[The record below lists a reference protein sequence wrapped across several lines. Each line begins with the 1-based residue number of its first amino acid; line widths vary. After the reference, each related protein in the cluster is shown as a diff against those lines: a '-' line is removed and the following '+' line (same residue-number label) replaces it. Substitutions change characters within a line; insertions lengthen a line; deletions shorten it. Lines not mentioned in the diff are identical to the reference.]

1 MKKLAHSIFLFVFV
15 SFTLNIFASTYA
27 NIAEK
32 TNGKISAAIT
42 IPTTE
47 NVTLE
52 ALLDELPEKDQKVA
66 HKFLSGR
73 YEGGKRSI
81 IGATQFGLAFPI
93 YPEELMD
100 LIPLIKGNKK
110 ILGLASADGINELF
124 LSLFTEGENAET
136 HIADIAPDEIALC
149 NKHLSLLPKK
159 HKQKV
164 TTHCTDIYA
173 LKEKL
178 AHLEGQFDLIL
189 ARNIFHFIK
198 PSEHAKFLELATFF
212 LKPSG
217 KLVIGVHTN
226 KIATELN
233 ASCFQSELY
242 FVHNQNKS
250 VKEVI
255 SRTSPRPLDP
265 KTKNI
270 DFLQYHSIYADY
282 RTNSLRLLTE
292 AEKLNVINNQE
303 AKAHAQNFLN
313 THPFSKGEYLR
324 VLINT
329 MQYLSAPLLLEILH
343 KNALWCEV
351 ISYYH
356 LESGHRIS
364 LEEIDERGG
373 LLSVV
378 CSKSEVEKLHKESF
392 EASQKI
398 QALMRGKLVRLK
410 KSSNP

>member
-15 SFTLNIFASTYA
+15 SFSLNIFASTHA

-32 TNGKISAAIT
+32 TNRKISAAIT

-52 ALLDELPEKDQKVA
+52 ALLNKLPKKDQKVA

-93 YPEELMD
+93 YPEELID

-110 ILGLASADGINELF
+110 ILGLASADGINEIF

-149 NKHLSLLPKK
+149 NKHLTLLPEN
-159 HKQKV
+159 HRQKV
-164 TTHCTDIYA
+164 TTHCNDIYD

-226 KIATELN
+226 KMATEFN
-233 ASCFQSELY
+233 ASCFQSVTY
-242 FVHNQNKS
+242 FVHNTNRSQ
-250 VKEVI
+250 KEVI
-255 SRTSPRPLDP
+255 RTSPRPLDP

-292 AEKLNVINNQE
+292 AEKLDVINNQE

-313 THPFSKGEYLR
+313 THPISKGEYLR

-329 MQYLSAPLLLEILH
+329 MQYLSATTLLKILH
-343 KNALWCEV
+343 KNALCCEG

-356 LESGHRIS
+356 LASGHRIN
-364 LEEIDERGG
+364 LDGIDYFGG
-373 LLSVV
+373 LLSVI
-378 CSKSEVEKLHKESF
+378 CSKSDVEKLHKESF

>member
-1 MKKLAHSIFLFVFV
+1 MKKLTHSIFFICLC
-15 SFTLNIFASTYA
+15 SFTLNIFASTHA
-27 NIAEK
+27 HIAKK
-32 TNGKISAAIT
+32 TNEKISSAIT
-42 IPTTE
+42 TPKTK

-52 ALLDELPEKDQKVA
+52 DLLYELPEEDKKVA
-66 HKFLSGR
+66 HTLLRGR

-81 IGATQFGLAFPI
+81 IGATQYGLAFPI
-93 YPEELMD
+93 YPEELID
-100 LIPLIKGNKK
+100 LIPFIKGNKK

-149 NKHLSLLPKK
+149 NKHLTLLPENHRK
-159 HKQKV
+159 KV

-212 LKPSG
+212 LKNTG

-242 FVHNQNKS
+242 CVHNQNKS
-250 VKEVI
+250 VKKVI
-255 SRTSPRPLDP
+255 RTSPRPLDP

-282 RTNSLRLLTE
+282 RTNSSRVLIE
-292 AEKLNVINNQE
+292 VEKLDVINNQE

-329 MQYLSAPLLLEILH
+329 MQYLSATTLLEILH

-356 LESGHRIS
+356 LESGHRIN
-364 LEEIDERGG
+364 LDEIDYLGG

-378 CSKSEVEKLHKESF
+378 CSKSDVEKLHKESF

>member
-1 MKKLAHSIFLFVFV
+1 MKKQVASIFLFAFV
-15 SFTLNIFASTYA
+15 SFTLNISAFTHA
-27 NIAEK
+27 NIVNQ
-32 TNGKISAAIT
+32 TNQKIINAIT
-42 IPTTE
+42 IPKSQ
-47 NVTLE
+47 NATLE
-52 ALLDELPEKDQKVA
+52 DLLKQLPEESQEVA
-66 HKFLSGR
+66 HSLLAKR

-81 IGATQFGLAFPI
+81 IGATQYGLAFQI

-100 LIPLIKGNKK
+100 LIPFIKGNKK

-149 NKHLSLLPKK
+149 KEHLTLLPEN
-159 HKQKV
+159 HRQKV
-164 TTHCTDIYA
+164 TTHCNDIYD
-173 LKEKL
+173 LKVKL

-198 PSEHAKFLELATFF
+198 PSEHAKFLGLAKFF
-212 LKPSG
+212 LKDSG
-217 KLVIGVHTN
+217 KLVIGVHTS
-226 KIATELN
+226 KMATEFN
-233 ASCFQSELY
+233 ASCFQSVTY
-242 FVHNQNKS
+242 FVYNKDRS
-250 VKEVI
+250 QKKI
-255 SRTSPRPLDP
+255 IRTSPRPLDP

-282 RTNSLRLLTE
+282 RINSSRFLTQ
-292 AEKLNVINNQE
+292 AENLEVINNQE

-313 THPFSKGEYLR
+313 THPLSKGEYLR

-329 MQYLSAPLLLEILH
+329 MQYLSATTLLKILH
-343 KNALWCEV
+343 KNALCCEG

-356 LESGHRIS
+356 LASGHRIN
-364 LEEIDERGG
+364 LDKIDYFGG
-373 LLSVV
+373 FLCVV

-398 QALMRGKLVRLK
+398 QALTRGKLVRLK
-410 KSSNP
+410 SSKP